1 MAQSTKTKSS
11 NSRSNTRQK
20 ARGSSRSRS
29 NTRQKARGSSRSTSA
44 KRSNASPSRS
54 SSNGSRA
61 KAPRASRSRSRAQS
75 RSPQNRNGAGSITE
89 TAIDKARS
97 SGRAVANAASKAKT
111 PLIAGGTALLGAAGG
126 AVIKSRLEGNS
137 KKSPLKRLGSFKPM
151 AKVDLGKVD
160 LDTVKTLATQMKA
173 YGQQASDIAEA
184 VEKTRKKN

>member
-11 NSRSNTRQK
+11 N
-20 ARGSSRSRS
+20 SRS

-61 KAPRASRSRSRAQS
+61 KGARVSRSRSRAQS
-75 RSPQNRNGAGSITE
+75 RSPQNRNGAGSIAD
-89 TAIDKARS
+89 TAIDKAKT
-97 SGRAVANAASKAKT
+97 SGRAVADAAAKAKT
-111 PLIAGGTALLGAAGG
+111 PLIAGATALVGAAGG
-126 AVIKSRLEGNS
+126 AVIKTRLGAGNS
-137 KKSPLKRLGSFKPM
+137 KKSPLKRLGGSKPM
-151 AKVDLGKVD
+151 AKLDLGKLD

-173 YGQQASDIAEA
+173 YGQQASDIADA

>member
-11 NSRSNTRQK
+11 NRRSNTP
-20 ARGSSRSRS
+20 
-29 NTRQKARGSSRSTSA
+29 QKARGSSRSTSA

-61 KAPRASRSRSRAQS
+61 KAARASRSRSRAQS
-75 RSPQNRNGAGSITE
+75 RSPQNRNGAGSIID
-89 TAIDKARS
+89 TAMDNAKS

-111 PLIAGGTALLGAAGG
+111 PLIAGGTALVGAAGG
-126 AVIKSRLEGNS
+126 AVIKSRLEAGNS
-137 KKSPLKRLGSFKPM
+137 KKSPLKRLGSFKPT
-151 AKVDLGKVD
+151 AKLDLGKLD
-160 LDTVKTLATQMKA
+160 LDTVKTLATQMKS